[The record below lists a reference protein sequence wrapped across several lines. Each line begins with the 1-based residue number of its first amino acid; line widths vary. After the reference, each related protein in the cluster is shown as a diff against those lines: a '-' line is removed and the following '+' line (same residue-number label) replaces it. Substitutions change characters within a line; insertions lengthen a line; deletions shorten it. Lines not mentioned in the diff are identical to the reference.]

1 MGSPRGKLLGRYE
14 IVAEVGRGAMGSVY
28 KARDPKIDRFVAI
41 KTILLHQSVVHERHE
56 FLRRFFI
63 EAKAAGR
70 LLHPGIVAV
79 FDVGEDPETS
89 DPFIV
94 MEYIEGLTLRE
105 LLARKGKKLSPDDA
119 LRIAEDLAEALDYA
133 HAQGVVHRD
142 IKPANILVTK
152 DGQAKISD
160 FGIAQLDLTHMT
172 LPGRVLGTPAYMSP
186 EQLEGEQVD
195 GRSDLFSLGAIL
207 YTALTGYRPFQGN
220 SATTVCFK
228 VANRDPLQATSLAPE
243 LPQEMDAMIARALAK
258 DPANRYQT
266 GKEFAEDLRRLRK
279 RTPLSKETIWFSTP
293 PGKRTW
299 LDGKGGEG
307 PAEAAPVENA
317 KPLRA
322 APTQEASTSRG
333 FDSMFSSWQ
342 AQTAIGIP
350 LFVAA
355 IFMSLFAWRETRRQT
370 PVPPSIAQNVNRAS
384 GAENVQKT
392 ASAAPG
398 ATAAPDSDAGTL
410 AQPDPAAET
419 RNAAGGTAAGVSTG
433 NLTGSTAG
441 TSAGAG
447 TSGAIRKPSD
457 ASLAKAAKT
466 HTGAAAKNTAQ
477 ANPKT
482 VANGGMTAN
491 ADGRTG
497 GADENEAHPV
507 VAEVAT
513 SAVADSNVE
522 IRIESRFSD
531 ATLKIWI
538 DDHLAYE
545 HPLHDGR
552 KKHLLLLGGAKESVT
567 IPVSAGKHALRIEV
581 RSATEQYDET
591 KSVDGEFLSGGER
604 ILSINF
610 EKHTR
615 EMRVALASE

>member
-1 MGSPRGKLLGRYE
+1 M
-14 IVAEVGRGAMGSVY
+14 AEVGRGAMGSVY

-41 KTILLHQSVVHERHE
+41 KTILLHQSVVQERQE

-79 FDVGEDPETS
+79 FDVGEDPETQ

-105 LLARKGKKLSPDDA
+105 LLARKGKKLPPDDA
-119 LRIAEDLAEALDYA
+119 LRIAEELAEALDYA

-152 DGQAKISD
+152 DGQAKIGD

-258 DPANRYQT
+258 DPAKRYQT
-266 GKEFAEDLRRLRK
+266 GKEFAEDLRRLRQ
-279 RTPLSKETIWFSTP
+279 RAPLSKETIWFSTP
-293 PGKRTW
+293 TGKRTW
-299 LDGKGGEG
+299 LDGKGAVEQERE
-307 PAEAAPVENA
+307 PTPIENA

-322 APTQEASTSRG
+322 APRKNAG
-333 FDSMFSSWQ
+333 FDSIFSSWQ
-342 AQTAIGIP
+342 AQTAIGVP
-350 LFVAA
+350 LFAA
-355 IFMSLFAWRETRRQT
+355 VIVMSLFAWREIRKRP
-370 PVPPSIAQNVNRAS
+370 PVPAGIAENVNRGS
-384 GAENVQKT
+384 GAENQKATSGAPGETT
-392 ASAAPG
+392 APAETGIATGQPSSTNLSRAATSGSATGAPIGSATGAPIGSAAGTSVG
-398 ATAAPDSDAGTL
+398 AGLSSRSRKSSDAG
-410 AQPDPAAET
+410 
-419 RNAAGGTAAGVSTG
+419 
-433 NLTGSTAG
+433 
-441 TSAGAG
+441 
-447 TSGAIRKPSD
+447 
-457 ASLAKAAKT
+457 LAKAKAHSAVSAKS
-466 HTGAAAKNTAQ
+466 TAQ
-477 ANPKT
+477 ASLKT
-482 VANGGMTAN
+482 VASAGTMANSGGHAVPSTDAEHPAN
-491 ADGRTG
+491 AT
-497 GADENEAHPV
+497 A
-507 VAEVAT
+507 AT

-522 IRIESRFSD
+522 IRVESRFSD
-531 ATLKIWI
+531 ATLKIWV

-610 EKHTR
+610 DKHSR
-615 EMRVALASE
+615 EMRVALPSD